1 MIRLENVSKYYHNEG
16 IVTLGLRNINLHF
29 HIGEFVVITGD
40 SGSGKTTLLNVISGS
55 DSYEDGEM
63 YVAGKETSY
72 YDARDWETYRRD
84 KIGFIFQNYNLID
97 SFALCNVEWRQIQ
110 GLTGRRAVAAL

>member
-1 MIRLENVSKYYHNEG
+1 MIRLENISKYYHNEG
-16 IVTLGLRNINLHF
+16 IVTLGLRNVNLHF
-29 HIGEFVVITGD
+29 RLGEFAVITGE
-40 SGSGKTTLLNVISGS
+40 SGSGKTTLLNVISGV

-72 YDARDWETYRRD
+72 YDARDWEEYRRD

-97 SFALCNVEWRQIQ
+97 SFTVLK
-110 GLTGRRAVAAL
+110 TSRRRS